1 MVNELYGTPETPGEG
16 FDELLARLEADAGIT
31 PPHPGA
37 TNGKAKDSDP
47 LPDGFERIGASV
59 FDRLTESITW
69 ADILE
74 PLGWQSVRAPDA
86 ATAEAWKRPGGTHP
100 VSAKVLK
107 AAPYILVNWSED
119 SGLPVGAG
127 QKITM
132 ARALAHFHY
141 SRNESALAKD
151 LIRGQARGVPANVND
166 AIRTEWS
173 DRRPVVTLDTG
184 EQINTE
190 TGEVSGT
197 EPDLAAGDFWNARDV
212 LQHIH
217 RFARARRVG
226 PWALFGILLVRTAA
240 NIPANVVLPPLV
252 GGHASLNPFVALVG
266 ASGGGKGSAENA
278 ASDAMDLEPVPTYG
292 PGSGEGIAHLFAT
305 YNKNTGKIE
314 QHTPSVI
321 LSAAEV
327 NTLAALKSR
336 QASTLLPELRKAWT
350 GEPLGFGYVDNTKRL
365 NLGRHRYR
373 LGLVVGVQP
382 EEASALIDD
391 KGAGTPQRLGWMPAD
406 DLEAP
411 EVAPSQPAPW
421 HWHNPWRG
429 WMASGMLGQQDLE
442 EIRVCQTARDH
453 IDQARLARL
462 RGQTGDDLDGHAL
475 LCQEK
480 VAAIL
485 ALWDKRKDINDD
497 DWRLAGIVRQVSD
510 RTREHVINTLQR
522 AKAQQNRA
530 RGMAEADRA
539 VVVDQRRDEAATQRV
554 GRSIVGKLQREGGW
568 LGHNKLK
575 HSLATK
581 YRQHFEEVI
590 TSLIELGQVEE
601 RATQA
606 DHAGHQGTEY
616 RKVGPRR

>member
-1 MVNELYGTPETPGEG
+1 MVNDLYGTPDPPGEG
-16 FDELLARLEADAGIT
+16 FDELLARLEAEAGIT
-31 PPHPGA
+31 PKPTAA
-37 TNGKAKDSDP
+37 TNGNHSNP

-59 FDRLTESITW
+59 FDRLAELMTW

-74 PLGWQSVRAPDA
+74 PAGWTQVRPPDA

-107 AAPYILVNWSED
+107 AAPWALVNWSED
-119 SGLPVGAG
+119 SGLPVGAE
-127 QKITM
+127 QKLTM
-132 ARALAHFHY
+132 ARVVAHFDYSRDLNALAH
-141 SRNESALAKD
+141 D
-151 LIRGQARGVPANVND
+151 LVRGEARGVPAYVND

-173 DRRPVVTLDTG
+173 VRRPVVTLDTG

-190 TGEVSGT
+190 TGEVSDT
-197 EPDLAAGDFWNARDV
+197 EPDLAAGDFWNARGV

-240 NIPANVVLPPLV
+240 NIPGNVVLPPVV
-252 GGHASLNPFVALVG
+252 GGYASLNLFVALVS

-391 KGAGTPQRLGWMPAD
+391 AGAGTPQRLSWMPAD
-406 DLEAP
+406 DIEAP
-411 EVAPSQPAPW
+411 DVAPPQPKPW
-421 HWHNPWRG
+421 HWHNPWEAG
-429 WMASGMLGQQDLE
+429 WRAGCSGNKIWKRSKSAKQHAMTS
-442 EIRVCQTARDH
+442 I
-453 IDQARLARL
+453 
-462 RGQTGDDLDGHAL
+462 GHAL
-475 LCQEK
+475 LGY
-480 VAAIL
+480 AA
-485 ALWDKRKDINDD
+485 R
-497 DWRLAGIVRQVSD
+497 
-510 RTREHVINTLQR
+510 
-522 AKAQQNRA
+522 
-530 RGMAEADRA
+530 
-539 VVVDQRRDEAATQRV
+539 
-554 GRSIVGKLQREGGW
+554 
-568 LGHNKLK
+568 
-575 HSLATK
+575 
-581 YRQHFEEVI
+581 
-590 TSLIELGQVEE
+590 
-601 RATQA
+601 
-606 DHAGHQGTEY
+606 
-616 RKVGPRR
+616 

>member
-1 MVNELYGTPETPGEG
+1 MVNDMSSSAEPPGET
-16 FDELLARLEADAGIT
+16 FDELLARLEAEAGIA
-31 PPHPGA
+31 PQSA
-37 TNGKAKDSDP
+37 AAANGKHYDP
-47 LPDGFERIGASV
+47 LPDGFERVGASV
-59 FDRLTESITW
+59 FDRLTELMTW
-69 ADILE
+69 ADILK
-74 PLGWQSVRAPDA
+74 PLGWQQVRPPDA
-86 ATAEAWKRPGGTHP
+86 AAAEAWKRPGGTHP

-107 AAPYILVNWSED
+107 AAPYVLVNWSED

-151 LIRGQARGVPANVND
+151 LVHGQARGVPAHVNG
-166 AIRTEWS
+166 AIRTEMANRS
-173 DRRPVVTLDTG
+173 KTITFDTG
-184 EQINTE
+184 EHVNAE
-190 TGEVSGT
+190 TGEVSK
-197 EPDLAAGDFWNARDV
+197 PDLAAGDFWEARDV

-226 PWALFGILLVRTAA
+226 PWALLGILLVRTAA

-252 GGHASLNPFVALVG
+252 GGHASLNPFVALVS

-391 KGAGTPQRLGWMPAD
+391 KGAGTPQRLSWMPAD

-411 EVAPSQPAPW
+411 DIAPPQPDPW
-421 HWHNPWRG
+421 HWHNPWGG
-429 WMASGMLGQQDLE
+429 WMASGMLGHQDLE
-442 EIRVCQTARDH
+442 EIGVCQTTRDD
-453 IDQARLARL
+453 IDRARLARL
-462 RGQTGDDLDGHAL
+462 RGQTGEDLDGHAL

-480 VAAIL
+480 VAVIL
-485 ALWDKRKDINDD
+485 ALWDMRKDINDE
-497 DWRLAGIVRQVSD
+497 DWRLASIVRQVSD
-510 RTREHVINTLQR
+510 RARDEVINTLER
-522 AKAQQNRA
+522 AKARQNRA
-530 RGMAEADRA
+530 RGLAEADRA
-539 VVVDQRRDEAATQRV
+539 IVVDQRRDEVTTQRV

-575 HSLATK
+575 HCLATK
-581 YRQHFEEVI
+581 YRPHFEEVI

-601 RATQA
+601 RPTQA

-616 RKVGPRR
+616 RKVEPRR